1 MALEVFFIAKW
12 EKIAPKKCWTCVVGS
27 NVTQLI
33 FPSKIFLKLNITHAI
48 EFLML

>member
-1 MALEVFFIAKW
+1 MALEVFFVAKW
-12 EKIAPKKCWTCVVGS
+12 QKIAPKKCRTCVVGS